1 MLIAIESEYKMTIM
15 NQTIRREVACGATL
29 LLLTGSAQAQT
40 LEEPFHMP
48 TMTDTS
54 TLDIVIVEDWHA
66 GWGSAA
72 SLFARLPNPWR
83 LGAGTV
89 GRWCSNG
96 TPGGIRTPDP
106 QVRSLMLYPAE
117 LPARILLKC

>member
-15 NQTIRREVACGATL
+15 NQTIRRGVACGATL

-66 GWGSAA
+66 GRDPPPRC
-72 SLFARLPNPWR
+72 SLGYRIR
-83 LGAGTV
+83 GGLGR
-89 GRWCSNG
+89 GRWG
-96 TPGGIRTPDP
+96 VG
-106 QVRSLMLYPAE
+106 
-117 LPARILLKC
+117 ARDVGVAMARREGFEPPTLRFEA